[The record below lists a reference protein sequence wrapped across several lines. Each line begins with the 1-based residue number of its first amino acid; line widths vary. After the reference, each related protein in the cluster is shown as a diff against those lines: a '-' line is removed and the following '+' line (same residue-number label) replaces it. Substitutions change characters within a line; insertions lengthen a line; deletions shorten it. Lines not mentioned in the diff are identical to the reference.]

1 MNEKRKELFC
11 FLCRRA
17 GSTNPSKF
25 PTPDRIIEETLREN
39 GYLSKD
45 LKKPESKFL
54 GGLVDCRLFGYI
66 NADGFPSDGF
76 KTPGQTE
83 SPLAAKAGNC
93 KKKTPITT
101 TTNVF
106 DSIEFETKEMDSK
119 TIVEVPIDDDKA
131 TIVGR
136 VPLPPDVT
144 FIPLADVD
152 NKVLIRFLEA
162 VQNDDFEQPIDAML
176 SVLNGTT
183 VMNKLKEQSGSEDF
197 VLARSQGDLQSVIMF
212 RSDEEPNSL
221 SDLILNQNAKN
232 VNIDWSAAEILDP
245 VLPNKDYWYV
255 FATRDFT
262 GLYSAASTVFR
273 LKLVNDSGYTY
284 ADLEPYK
291 FVTEEQGTTTKTFKK
306 IIKIKPSFDETLANN
321 AEQVGTLKLF
331 STIKKGSV
339 DGVPEAPPKFKIRVR
354 SKKTKRAFDIN
365 LKYTQEIQ
373 QISSKKLLKVIKA
386 NAELLDEKITG
397 AKNITTD
404 IPDEATISGQPTDI
418 SVPKD
423 LLPTEQA
430 PFDSLGNEVFK
441 EN

>member
-1 MNEKRKELFC
+1 YDLYIGLGQPSFLGGGTQGSKLQIIYKSQFAYGFSAPGVVDPNPNYYTGNDAISNFLNEKRKELFC

-39 GYLSKD
+39 GYLSKN

-76 KTPGQTE
+76 KLPGQAGFGGQIG

-93 KKKTPITT
+93 KKKTPVTT

-119 TIVEVPIDDDKA
+119 TIVEVPIDDAKA

-183 VMNKLKEQSGSEDF
+183 VMNKLKEQSGSEEF
-197 VLARSQGDLQSVIMF
+197 VLARSQGDLQNIIMF

-232 VNIDWSAAEILDP
+232 VNIDWSVAEILDP

-255 FATRDFT
+255 FATRDF
-262 GLYSAASTVFR
+262 
-273 LKLVNDSGYTY
+273 
-284 ADLEPYK
+284 
-291 FVTEEQGTTTKTFKK
+291 
-306 IIKIKPSFDETLANN
+306 
-321 AEQVGTLKLF
+321 
-331 STIKKGSV
+331 
-339 DGVPEAPPKFKIRVR
+339 
-354 SKKTKRAFDIN
+354 
-365 LKYTQEIQ
+365 
-373 QISSKKLLKVIKA
+373 
-386 NAELLDEKITG
+386 
-397 AKNITTD
+397 
-404 IPDEATISGQPTDI
+404 
-418 SVPKD
+418 
-423 LLPTEQA
+423 
-430 PFDSLGNEVFK
+430 
-441 EN
+441 